1 MARIAYKEWKERK
14 TEESRH
20 KAKVDKMEKRRQ
32 KMEEQEI
39 KMARR
44 QMVMEMKRRQGGGG
58 QILLAYGLNK
68 NLKQL
73 DMANKNR
80 AKSARPRRSKQVAHY

>member
-20 KAKVDKMEKRRQ
+20 LKKVERMEKKRQ
-32 KMEEQEI
+32 RMEEQEI
-39 KMARR
+39 KMLRR
-44 QMVMEMKRRQGGGG
+44 QAVMEMKKRQGGGG

-73 DMANKNR
+73 ER
-80 AKSARPRRSKQVAHY
+80 AKSSKPRRSNQLYQ